1 MTYTVIYEEEDTGNM
16 NTFTFVSRRH
26 DKNYAWNE
34 FKEVYAKPGQTPLM
48 IMPGNH
54 IVYFASDISF
64 TNVA

>member
-1 MTYTVIYEEEDTGNM
+1 MIFTIIYEEETGNLGV
-16 NTFTFVSRRH
+16 FTFVSTRH

-34 FKEVYAKPGQTPLM
+34 FKEDYAKAGQSPIA

-54 IVYFASDISF
+54 LVYFASDISF